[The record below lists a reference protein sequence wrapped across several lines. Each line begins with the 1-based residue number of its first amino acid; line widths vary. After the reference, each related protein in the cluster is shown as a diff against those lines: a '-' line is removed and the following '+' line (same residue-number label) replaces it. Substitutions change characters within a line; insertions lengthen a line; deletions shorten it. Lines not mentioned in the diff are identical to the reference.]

1 MHTHIKIGVQR
12 AIDFLEWCMARE
24 LHLNLLR
31 VFFPVPKIAV
41 IIIIESL
48 SSEGYTGSEGKHEEF
63 SEESGAQRN

>member
-1 MHTHIKIGVQR
+1 
-12 AIDFLEWCMARE
+12 MARE